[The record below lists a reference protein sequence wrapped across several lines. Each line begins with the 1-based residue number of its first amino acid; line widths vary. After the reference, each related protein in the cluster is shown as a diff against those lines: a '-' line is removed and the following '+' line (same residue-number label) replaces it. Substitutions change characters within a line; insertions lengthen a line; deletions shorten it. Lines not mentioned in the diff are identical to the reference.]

1 MTMRKSILK
10 GALSALSIIFGMM
23 SMTAKTSYIFLAP
36 GVEEVEA
43 TATVD
48 ALRRASI
55 DVVTVAVGDS
65 VQVKGA
71 TGQTLVADSLISDV
85 DTSDADWLII
95 PGGDPGA
102 QNLAASNVLNDKIL
116 EHYRKNGRIASI
128 CAGPAVVLAPLGVLK
143 GKKATCYP
151 GLGDA
156 INSNGGEYVKQTV
169 VVEPQLITSE
179 GPGTT
184 LPFAIEIIRATKGDK
199 AAESVASG
207 MLVGV

>member
-1 MTMRKSILK
+1 MRNSILK
-10 GALSALSIIFGMM
+10 SAVSALSIIFGITT
-23 SMTAKTSYIFLAP
+23 MTAKTSYIFLAP

-55 DVVTVAVGDS
+55 DVVTVAVGDNL
-65 VQVKGA
+65 QVKGA
-71 TGQTLVADSLISDV
+71 TGQILVADSLISDV
-85 DTSDADWLII
+85 DTEDADWLII

-102 QNLAASNVLNDKIL
+102 QNLASDSSLRDKIVD
-116 EHYRKNGRIASI
+116 HVRKNGRIASI

-156 INSNGGEYVKQTV
+156 INANGGQYVEQTV
-169 VVEPQLITSE
+169 VVDPGLISSE

-199 AAESVASG
+199 AAEAVASG
-207 MLVGV
+207 MLVSKN

>member
-1 MTMRKSILK
+1 MHNSILK
-10 GALSALSIIFGMM
+10 GAVAALSIIMGIMN
-23 SMTAKTSYIFLAP
+23 MTAKTSYIFLAP

-55 DVVTVAVGDS
+55 DVVTVAVGDNLKI
-65 VQVKGA
+65 KGA
-71 TGQTLVADSLISDV
+71 TGQTIVADSLISQV

-102 QNLAASNVLNDKIL
+102 QNLAANRDVRNKIL
-116 EHYRKNGRIASI
+116 EHTKKNGRIASI

-156 INSNGGEYVKQTV
+156 INANGGEYVKQTV
-169 VVEPQLITSE
+169 VIEPGLITSE

-184 LPFAIEIIRATKGDK
+184 LPFAIEIIRATKGAE
-199 AAESVASG
+199 AANSVASG
-207 MLVGV
+207 MLVSGN

>member
-1 MTMRKSILK
+1 MRKSILK

-55 DVVTVAVGDS
+55 DVVTVAVGDN

-71 TGQTLVADSLISDV
+71 TGQTLVADSLISEV

-143 GKKATCYP
+143 GKKVTCYP

-207 MLVGV
+207 MLVGE

>member
-1 MTMRKSILK
+1 MRISILRSVV
-10 GALSALSIIFGMM
+10 AALSIIFGTMG
-23 SMTAKTSYIFLAP
+23 MTAKTSYIFLAP

-55 DVVTVAVGDS
+55 DVVTVAVGDNL
-65 VQVKGA
+65 QVKGA
-71 TGQTLVADSLISDV
+71 TGQILVADSLVSDV

-102 QNLAASNVLNDKIL
+102 QNLAASSDVKDKIL
-116 EHYRKNGRIASI
+116 EHFRKNGRIASI
-128 CAGPAVVLAPLGVLK
+128 CAGPAVVLAPLGVLE

-151 GLGDA
+151 GLGNA

-169 VVEPQLITSE
+169 VVEPGLITSE

-184 LPFAIEIIRATKGDK
+184 LPFAIGIIRATKGDK
-199 AAESVASG
+199 AADSVASG
-207 MLVGV
+207 MLGGD